1 MTTPPPI
8 SSSSTSRRRQLRRFG
23 QLLAPPSAPDSRPEW
38 EQADPHWIR
47 SALARS
53 QALPSGS
60 WYVLDAT
67 RSFGARPRR
76 MQVEGRQ
83 LVVWR
88 AGSQLMAASDACPH
102 MGASLSEGRVCDGR
116 LVCPWHGLEF
126 GPDPRAAD
134 SRDEPKLHRYRTF
147 DDGYLLWLQLPAAIG
162 AGARDAL
169 TDAPHLPERPSSG
182 LDAVIRVEA
191 QCEPRDVIA
200 NRLDPWHG
208 VHYHPHS
215 FGTLHVVAQDDASIT
230 VRVAYRVAGP
240 FAVEV
245 DARFACSDPR
255 TIVMTIVGGEGLGSV
270 VETHATP
277 LGPGRTAIIELTLA
291 SSERAGFQLLAPAH
305 GLLRPLVQWAARRLW
320 VEDARYAERLYAL
333 RRSVTAM
340 PRTRSALVQQRSGD
354 VET

>member
-1 MTTPPPI
+1 MTTPPPA
-8 SSSSTSRRRQLRRFG
+8 SSSNASRRRQLRRFG
-23 QLLAPPSAPDSRPEW
+23 RLLAPAAAHDPRPDW
-38 EQADPHWIR
+38 EQADPKWIR
-47 SALARS
+47 RALSSS
-53 QALPSGS
+53 QALPSGG

-76 MQVEGRQ
+76 MEVEGRQ

-102 MGASLSEGRVCDGR
+102 LGASLSEGRVCAGQ

-126 GPDPRAAD
+126 GPEPGARG
-134 SRDEPKLHRYRTF
+134 EPKLHRYRTF
-147 DDGYLLWLQLPAAIG
+147 DDGYLLWLQLPAAVG
-162 AGARDAL
+162 ASARAGL
-169 TDAPHLPERPSSG
+169 TDVPYLPQRPSSG
-182 LDAVIRVEA
+182 LDAVIRMQA

-215 FGTLHVVAQDDASIT
+215 FGTLQVVAQDDASIT

-240 FAVEV
+240 FAIEV
-245 DARFACSDPR
+245 DARFSCPDPR

-291 SSERAGFQLLAPAH
+291 SSERAGFQLLTPAH
-305 GLLRPLVQWAARRLW
+305 GALRPLVQWAARRLW

-333 RRSVTAM
+333 RRSATSA